1 MKVFITGVKGFV
13 GQELA
18 LQCEKQGME
27 VIGTDIFDSDEHGYH
42 KMDIASSD
50 NMADI
55 IPEACGAVIHLA
67 ALSRDQDC
75 RNNAVSCFSTNVIGT
90 LRLMEAAQKREV
102 ANFIFASTEWV
113 YDTFSEGEIKDEDS
127 FIDIGKHKSEYALS
141 KLVSEA
147 NLRQKY
153 QHGFCN
159 VTILRFGIIYGPRKS
174 NWSAVESLLHAVNTR
189 NVVEVGSLKTGR
201 CFIHVADIAKGVVN
215 SIGLT
220 GFHIINLQ
228 GDRLI
233 RLGEVIE
240 VSRLITGK
248 EPSIVETSPNNISVR
263 NITNKMART
272 VLNWAPD
279 YDLEKGLK
287 SLVGTVT

>member
-1 MKVFITGVKGFV
+1 MRVFITGVKGFV
-13 GQELA
+13 GQEIA
-18 LQCEKQGME
+18 LHCRKQGIE
-27 VIGTDIFDSDEHGYH
+27 VMGTDIADGDEPGYYM
-42 KMDIASSD
+42 MDITSNSI
-50 NMADI
+50 ADI
-55 IPEACGAVIHLA
+55 IPEACDSVIHLA

-75 RNNAVSCFSTNVIGT
+75 RNNALNCFNTNVIGT
-90 LRLMEAAQKREV
+90 LKLMEAARQRGV

-113 YDTFSEGEIKDEDS
+113 YDIFLEDEIKDEDT
-127 FIDIGKHKSEYALS
+127 FIDIAKHKSEYALS

-153 QHGFCN
+153 QHGFCS

-189 NVVEVGSLKTGR
+189 DVVEVGSLKTGR
-201 CFIHVADIAKGVVN
+201 CFIHVADIAKGVLS

-220 GFHIINLQ
+220 GFHVINLQ

-233 RLGEVIE
+233 RLGEVTE
-240 VSRLITGK
+240 LSKQITRK
-248 EPSIVETSPNNISVR
+248 EPSIVETSPDNISVR
-263 NITNKMART
+263 NISNKMART
-272 VLNWAPD
+272 VLNWVPD

-287 SLVGTVT
+287 SLVGTVI